1 MGARYRFRGG
11 IGSLATTNDDSSDS
25 YDVFVSYASA
35 DRDVVA
41 PFVELLKREGLKV
54 WFYDQD
60 MHGGPALKKQIADA
74 IKRSKHT
81 IACLTDSYV
90 TRPWTKFELALSTHR
105 DPAGDTASTIL
116 VRFKPMTG
124 PVPED
129 VQHLTVSDLTDQR
142 NYDRTYE
149 RITKL
154 IKRPVV
160 VDQAHLEELCQ
171 VPFQSAEPH
180 VTLYRIRR
188 ANEALS
194 TFLYRREIGEL
205 PPDATLN
212 LIIGQLIVSGKLPR
226 EIMAALAIMQS
237 LGNIVVSDRIDD
249 SPITSASL
257 VTPLAAWRE
266 LSAWTF
272 PEFKAPD
279 VLADVCEL
287 LPLTAAGRRIPDTDY
302 VITGDAVSR
311 NSHGPLHPGHDT
323 VRDRPVSINLVGVAA
338 DHDDAFFAEV
348 ARFTRLSDANIVS
361 PTDAGTVV
369 VDGERRCLFLVLPVV
384 DGGSAQAITE
394 HHGTLPPRAAYELC
408 LGIARALCGFHAAE
422 PPIAHGD
429 LRPANVIVGTFGT
442 VRVLCIGS
450 EADVAEGRL
459 DSFLFAS
466 PQQRVGAPLTP
477 TSDVAALRLVL
488 HYLLTG
494 EYLAEDGP
502 PLGPGVDPGGVLDKL
517 AECATAARACAIL
530 EAARTRLPAAPNLA
544 SVYRDYMRKKGI
556 AAQTRPP
563 VEPGVVLVGSYPVDA
578 RRAWPLGEGL
588 VLVWESGTDTLAIL
602 DDIDVV
608 WRDTG
613 AIAVRRVDIGRG
625 RIAVGGW
632 DGAVRYFADGALV
645 ASGKLDGAVGDLRL
659 IGDDVVAGS
668 WKHSLWRFSHDGT
681 RDELLDVEAGVHRI
695 AVANHGER
703 FAVADLAG
711 GLSIYAGRRRVSHMP
726 GIAMAADVAY
736 AGSRLVVLT
745 DDALISMGVDGA
757 IGLPERKPGGVR
769 LRPGASA
776 GDCTLVV
783 ASGPPR
789 SVEVWRV
796 DEADRQLRIATFPP
810 GTDVLAT
817 VGDCHLVST
826 PDDGYAYWRQGTE
839 RLHWPDAVSGALSAD
854 GSWVAVCRPGKV
866 ELYQDVG

>member
-1 MGARYRFRGG
+1 M
-11 IGSLATTNDDSSDS
+11 ATTNDDRGDS
-25 YDVFVSYASA
+25 YDVFVSYAGA

-41 PFVELLKREGLKV
+41 PFIELLKRDGLKV
-54 WFYDQD
+54 WDYGQD
-60 MHGGPALKKQIADA
+60 MYGGPALKKQIADA
-74 IKRSKHT
+74 IRRSTHT
-81 IACLTDSYV
+81 IVCLTDSYV
-90 TRPWTKFELALSTHR
+90 TRQWTAFELANSSHR
-105 DPAGDTASTIL
+105 DPAGDTARTIL
-116 VRFKPMTG
+116 VRFKPMAL

-160 VDQAHLEELCQ
+160 VEQANLEELCQ
-171 VPFQSAEPH
+171 APFQPAEPH
-180 VTLYRIRR
+180 VTLYQIRR

-212 LIIGQLIVSGKLPR
+212 LIIEQLIVSGRLPR

-237 LGNIVVSDRIDD
+237 LGNFAVRDRIDD
-249 SPITSASL
+249 APITRASL
-257 VTPLAAWRE
+257 VTALAAWRE
-266 LSAWTF
+266 LTSWTF
-272 PEFKAPD
+272 PELKAPD
-279 VLADVCEL
+279 VLAEVYEL
-287 LPLTAAGRRIPDTDY
+287 LPRTAAGRRIPDTGY
-302 VITGDAVSR
+302 VITGEAVSR

-348 ARFTRLSDANIVS
+348 DRFTRLSDANIVS
-361 PTDAGTVV
+361 PTDVGAVV

-394 HHGTLPPRAAYELC
+394 HHGSLPPRAAYELC
-408 LGIARALCGFHAAE
+408 LGIARALCCFHAAE

-429 LRPANVIVGTFGT
+429 LKPANVIVGTFGT

-450 EADVAEGRL
+450 ESDAAEGRL

-477 TSDVAALRLVL
+477 RSDVAALRLVL

-494 EYLAEDGP
+494 EYLAVDGQSP
-502 PLGPGVDPGGVLDKL
+502 GPDVDPGGVLDKL
-517 AECATAARACAIL
+517 AECATATRACAIL
-530 EAARTRLPAAPNLA
+530 EAARARLPAAPNLA
-544 SVYRDYMRKKGI
+544 SVNRAYRQRQGI
-556 AAQTRPP
+556 ATPTRAPD
-563 VEPGVVLVGSYPVDA
+563 VERGVVLVGSYPVDA

-602 DDIDVV
+602 DDTDVV
-608 WRDTG
+608 WRDSG
-613 AIAVRRVDIGRG
+613 AIAVRRVDIGCG
-625 RIAVGGW
+625 RVAVGGW

-659 IGDDVVAGS
+659 FGDDVVAGS
-668 WKHSLWRFSHDGT
+668 WKHSLWRFSQDGT

-695 AVANHGER
+695 AVADHGER

-711 GLSIYAGRRRVSHMP
+711 GLSIYAGRRRVSDMP
-726 GIAMAADVAY
+726 GIALASDVAY
-736 AGSRLVVLT
+736 AGSRLVILT
-745 DDALISMGVDGA
+745 DDALVSMGVDGA

-769 LRPGASA
+769 LLPGAAA
-776 GDCTLVV
+776 GECTLVV
-783 ASGPPR
+783 APDPPR
-789 SVEVWRV
+789 PVEVWRV
-796 DEADRQLRIATFPP
+796 DEVDRQLRIATFPA

-817 VGDCHLVST
+817 VGDRHFVST
-826 PDDGYAYWRQGTE
+826 EDDGHAYWRRGTE

-854 GSWVAVCRPGKV
+854 GSWIAVCRPGKV